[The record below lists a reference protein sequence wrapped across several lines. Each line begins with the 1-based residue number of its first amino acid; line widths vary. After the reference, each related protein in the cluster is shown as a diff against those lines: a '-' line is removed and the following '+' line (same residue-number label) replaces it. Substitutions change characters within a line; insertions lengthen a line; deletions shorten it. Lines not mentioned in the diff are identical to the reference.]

1 MFQPDYRNVVNA
13 ALNQKSAHIPLY
25 EHSIST
31 HIMERI
37 QGKEFS
43 SLAGGDY
50 RDKVE
55 FFRRYCGFFRD
66 MGYDAVSWECSSAVV
81 MPGSGALG
89 GHKEGVIK
97 TRKDF
102 DAYPWDRIP
111 DLYFERYRDSIRAF
125 GEALPPGMKG
135 AGGVGNG
142 VFECVQDITGFQELC
157 YIKADDE
164 ALYRDLFIKVGGM
177 IYAIW
182 ERFLKEFGDLFCVCR
197 FGDDLGYKSNTLL
210 SAEDIRK
217 YVIPRYKPIIGLIHQ
232 AGKPF
237 LLHSCGCIFN
247 VMEDLIAA
255 GIDAKHSNEDVI
267 APYSRWIDDY
277 GGRIG
282 NFGGLDTDVLCASS
296 HVDIVSY
303 TTGIFRLLEAKGRG
317 AAIGSG
323 NSIPD
328 YVDPGRYCLMLET
341 VRCLRQHTVGE
352 TPKA

>member
-1 MFQPDYRNVVNA
+1 MSFGKPNYKNIVNA
-13 ALNQKSAHIPLY
+13 ALNRKSEHIPLY
-25 EHSIST
+25 EHIISPL
-31 HIMERI
+31 IMEKI
-37 QGKEFS
+37 TGKEFAT
-43 SLAGGDY
+43 LAGGSY

-55 FFRRYCGFFRD
+55 FFRHYCGFFLD
-66 MGYDAVSWECSSAVV
+66 MGYDTVSWECTAGGA

-102 DAYPWDRIP
+102 EAYPWDQIP
-111 DLYFERYRDSIRAF
+111 DFYFKSFGDYFRAF
-125 GEALPPGMKG
+125 GEVMPPGMKG
-135 AGGVGNG
+135 IGGVGNG

-157 YIKADDE
+157 YIKADNE
-164 ALYRDLFIKVGGM
+164 ELYRDLFVKVGDVL
-177 IYAIW
+177 YAIW
-182 ERFLKEFGDLFCVCR
+182 VRFLKEFGDLFCVCR

-210 SAEDIRK
+210 NAEDIREHI
-217 YVIPRYKPIIGLIHQ
+217 IPQYRRVIGLIHR
-232 AGKPF
+232 AEKPF

-247 VMEDLIAA
+247 VMDDLIAA

-267 APYSRWIDDY
+267 APYARWIDSY

-296 HVDIVSY
+296 VIDVASY
-303 TTGIFRLLEAKGRG
+303 TTGVFRLLEAKGRG

-328 YVDPGRYCLMLET
+328 YVDPGRYCLMVET
-341 VRCLRQHTVGE
+341 VRKLR
-352 TPKA
+352 

>member
-13 ALNQKSAHIPLY
+13 ALNQKSTRIPLY
-25 EHSIST
+25 EHAVST
-31 HIMERI
+31 RVMEKI
-37 QGKEFS
+37 QGGEFT
-43 SLAGGDY
+43 SLAGGDHK
-50 RDKVE
+50 DKAE

-66 MGYDAVSWECSSAVV
+66 MGYDAVSWECSSCSV
-81 MPGSGALG
+81 MPGSGSLG
-89 GHKEGVIK
+89 RHKEGVIK

-102 DAYPWDRIP
+102 DAYPWDGIP
-111 DLYFERYRDSIRAF
+111 DMYFERYSPYFRAF

-135 AGGVGNG
+135 IGGVGNG
-142 VFECVQDITGFQELC
+142 VFECVQDITGYQELC
-157 YIKADDE
+157 YIRADDE
-164 ALYRDLFIKVGGM
+164 ELYRDLFAKIGDM
-177 IYAIW
+177 LYAVW
-182 ERFLKEFGDLFCVCR
+182 ERFLREFGDLFCVYR

-210 SAEDIRK
+210 DADDIREH
-217 YVIPRYKPIIGLIHQ
+217 VIPQYKRIIGLVHKT
-232 AGKPF
+232 GKPF

-247 VMEDLIAA
+247 IMDDLIAA

-267 APYSRWIDDY
+267 ASYSRWIDDY

-282 NFGGLDTDVLCASS
+282 NFGGLDTDALCASS
-296 HVDIVSY
+296 GEDVVSY

-341 VRCLRQHTVGE
+341 VHRLRRDVSE
-352 TPKA
+352 

>member
-1 MFQPDYRNVVNA
+1 MFQPDYRNIVNA
-13 ALNQKSAHIPLY
+13 ALNKKSARIPLY
-25 EHSIST
+25 EHAVST
-31 HIMERI
+31 RIMEKI
-37 QGKEFS
+37 QGNEFA
-43 SLAGGDY
+43 SLAGGDHK
-50 RDKVE
+50 DKVE

-66 MGYDAVSWECSSAVV
+66 RGYDAVSWECSAGAV

-89 GHKEGVIK
+89 GHKEGIIK

-102 DAYPWDRIP
+102 DAYPWDGIP
-111 DLYFERYRDSIRAF
+111 DTYFERYSPYFRAL

-135 AGGVGNG
+135 IGGVGYG

-157 YIKADDE
+157 YIRADDE
-164 ALYRDLFIKVGGM
+164 ELYQDLFVKVGAM
-177 IYAIW
+177 LYAVW
-182 ERFLKEFGDLFCVCR
+182 DRLLKEFGDLFCVCR

-210 SAEDIRK
+210 DAGDIREH
-217 YVIPRYKPIIGLIHQ
+217 VIPRYERIIGLIHQ

-247 VMEDLIAA
+247 VMDDLIAA

-267 APYSRWIDDY
+267 APYSRWIDSY
-277 GGRIG
+277 GQRIG

-296 HVDIVSY
+296 NIDVVSY

-341 VRCLRQHTVGE
+341 VHKLR
-352 TPKA
+352 KDI

>member
-1 MFQPDYRNVVNA
+1 MRRIIIKQPDYRNIVNA
-13 ALNQKSAHIPLY
+13 ALNRKCNYIPLY
-25 EHSIST
+25 EHIISPL
-31 HIMERI
+31 IMERI
-37 QGKEFS
+37 TGKKFAG
-43 SLAGGDY
+43 LASGGY
-50 RDKVE
+50 GDKVE
-55 FFRRYCGFFRD
+55 FLYHYCRFFQD
-66 MGYDAVSWECSSAVV
+66 MGYDTVSWECTAGAA

-102 DAYPWDRIP
+102 EAYPWDRIP
-111 DLYFERYRDSIRAF
+111 AYYFESFGDYFRAF

-135 AGGVGNG
+135 IGGVGNG

-164 ALYRDLFIKVGGM
+164 ELYRDLFVKVGDM
-177 IYAIW
+177 LYTIW
-182 ERFLKEFGDLFCVCR
+182 ARFLREFGDLFCVCR

-210 SAEDIRK
+210 NDEDIREHI
-217 YVIPRYKPIIGLIHQ
+217 IPQYKRIIDLIHG

-247 VMEDLIAA
+247 VMDDLIAA

-267 APYSRWIDDY
+267 APYSRWIDSY
-277 GGRIG
+277 GTRIG
-282 NFGGLDTDVLCASS
+282 NFGGLDTDVLCTSS
-296 HVDIVSY
+296 SVDVVSY
-303 TTGIFRLLEAKGRG
+303 TTGIFKLLEAKGRG

-328 YVDPGRYCLMLET
+328 YVDPNRYCLMVET
-341 VRCLRQHTVGE
+341 VRRLRQL
-352 TPKA
+352 

>member
-1 MFQPDYRNVVNA
+1 MGQPDYRNIVNA
-13 ALNQKSAHIPLY
+13 ALNRESNRIPLY
-25 EHSIST
+25 EHNVSP
-31 HIMERI
+31 HIMEKI
-37 QGKEFS
+37 TGKQFA

-55 FFRRYCGFFRD
+55 FFRHFCGFFRD
-66 MGYDAVSWECSSAVV
+66 MGYDTVSWEGTAGSA
-81 MPGSGALG
+81 MPGSGSLG

-102 DAYPWDRIP
+102 DAYPWEAIP
-111 DLYFERYRDSIRAF
+111 DMYFERYGDCFRAL

-135 AGGVGNG
+135 IGGVGNG

-157 YIKADDE
+157 YIRADDE
-164 ALYRDLFIKVGGM
+164 ELYRDLFVKTGDM
-177 IYAIW
+177 LYAIW

-197 FGDDLGYKSNTLL
+197 MGDDLGYKSNTLL
-210 SAEDIRK
+210 DAEDIREH
-217 YVIPRYKPIIGLIHQ
+217 VIPRYRRIIGLIHA

-247 VMEDLIAA
+247 VMDDLIAA

-267 APYSRWIDDY
+267 APYSRWINGY
-277 GGRIG
+277 GRRIG

-296 HVDIVSY
+296 GVDVVSY
-303 TTGIFRLLEAKGRG
+303 TTGVFRLLEAKGRG

-341 VRCLRQHTVGE
+341 VRRLR
-352 TPKA
+352 